1 MAQTPAPVDYLKQQ
15 TFVAFDTETTGM
27 WAPINRVVEIAAVK
41 FSLDSGEMG
50 SFQSLVNP
58 QRQIPPEVIRIHG
71 ITDEMV
77 QDSPTAEQAMEQ
89 FMTFCGAD
97 SILVAHNAP
106 FDISFV
112 GSELHRTGLKFGPNP
127 ILDTVDIYHRFFP
140 GLPSYSLLNLSKHFG
155 IAQSQEHRA
164 LSDAILVHRLVA
176 MAEDKLIEIHSLDDL
191 EKLLTVHRM
200 DAWQPESAP
209 LPDEFADLQQAID
222 SGRKVEIDYN
232 HPVKSSATRIIHP
245 RHVFKLGSIFYING
259 YCELAKG
266 ERTFRMDRILRYEV
280 LADQAGKF

>member
-1 MAQTPAPVDYLKQQ
+1 MTQTPTPCDYLKQQ

-41 FSLDSGEMG
+41 FSLGNGELG
-50 SFQSLVNP
+50 SFQSLINP
-58 QRQIPPEVIRIHG
+58 RRQIPPEVIRIHG

-77 QDSPTAEQAMEQ
+77 KDSPTANQVLEQ
-89 FMTFCGAD
+89 FMTFCGTD

-112 GSELHRTGLKFGPNP
+112 GSELHRAGLKFGPNP

-176 MAEDKLIEIHSLDDL
+176 NAEDKLTEINSLSDM

-200 DAWQPESAP
+200 DAWQPESTS
-209 LPDEFADLQQAID
+209 LPDDFVDLQQAID

-232 HPVKSSATRIIHP
+232 HPVKSSATRVIHP
-245 RHVFKLGSIFYING
+245 QHVFKLGSNFYINA

-266 ERTFRMDRILRYEV
+266 ERTFRMDRILRYKV
-280 LADQAGKF
+280 LVEQGGDP